1 MEYNKYQTP
10 ITKEVLESLPDEIR
24 DQFEDYI
31 LNIPYINYLVSPDRK
46 YAKDL
51 PRDKEGRIIV
61 DLAHP
66 HILENMDYFRES
78 ALHYKKYGV
87 YTFLRPNANPNSDY
101 GKWLRRERDRCW
113 YGMVRPEDGE
123 WITGDMYFY
132 LNYNPIIQTK
142 IKEGAK
148 FGERV
153 VDFPEVWDGV
163 YLAFHYIDQARNGG
177 LYNNF
182 EGGENAAEI
191 AKRGA
196 AHPYDE
202 YVYTPDGKRLWGDIK
217 VGDKLFGPKNN
228 IVTVSNIP
236 FDDVCDIYELT
247 LKDGRKVRASNNHLW
262 EIDFHGRK
270 DVQLLTTEELLQQ
283 YKRKRKVTDRNPNG
297 IEYVCS
303 IHKNDGVEWQE
314 SKTMVDPY
322 TFGLL
327 LGDGCFRHQCCYYT
341 CQDSDFEK
349 IKNFIPYQ
357 YTKWESGKYAYRL
370 HIDNWKNIL
379 KEYGLDGKKSEDKF
393 IPDEY
398 KYNSRKVRLELL
410 KGLIDSDGFLGKH
423 NVYMISISSKQ
434 LCDDICFLCRSL
446 GFNCNY
452 TIHKA
457 GYQKDGVYI
466 KCLDSYHIN
475 IYTDQNIAKLS
486 RKITKDKFH
495 NNYSRSHIERT
506 RIVDIRYIGKQN
518 AKCVTVDSLDGL
530 YLINDFIITHNS
542 KSYVCAS
549 KAAKYFILGESRES
563 CQRVKSLLSAYQKE
577 YLTKDGTLNKFID
590 TINFCAENTQF
601 PSLRTKDSLQEMT
614 WKMGYKDKDT
624 GIEKGS
630 KNEVL
635 GVSAKDDPDKMRGK
649 RVNLMIYE
657 EFGNWPKFL
666 DTYRVCLPNVKEG
679 DTAFGLAFAIGTGG
693 SEGADFMGA
702 YELIYNP
709 LGYDVYAIPNVYDKG
724 SNGEQKTIYF
734 FPAYLNYKGLY
745 DHNGNSDITGALLKL
760 LQTRY
765 KVKYNSSD
773 PMALTRTKAENPI
786 TIQDA
791 IMKRDSTIYP
801 VAEINDRIQYL
812 LSHRSE
818 VDSSWTGTL
827 SIENGK
833 IIYKPDNGHKV
844 IRFFPHKDNKLEGA
858 VEIFAMPELDK
869 DGKPQN
875 NRYIAGIDPYDD
887 DASNTMSLGSLFILD
902 LFTDKIVLEYT
913 GRPKFAEDFYELCR
927 RCLLFYDARC
937 NYENNKKGLFTYF
950 SKMNCLY
957 LLTETLDFLKDKDP
971 TKANYYGNKARGT
984 IATEPIKAYGR
995 RCIRDWLLKPMPII
1009 TNSEEGK
1016 ENEEETYVP
1025 QLDAIKSIPLLKEL
1039 AMWNSQD
1046 NFDRHDALAMLML
1059 LREDKLRLLGVESPS
1074 EAAAR
1079 ADKNYLGD
1087 DEFFEKNFR
1096 KYGGDLDPRIAKLFG
1111 IEIKEGNQI

>member
-10 ITKEVLESLPDEIR
+10 ITQEVLDALPDEIR

-31 LNIPYINYLVSPDRK
+31 LNIPYINYLISPDRK

-196 AHPYDE
+196 
-202 YVYTPDGKRLWGDIK
+202 
-217 VGDKLFGPKNN
+217 
-228 IVTVSNIP
+228 
-236 FDDVCDIYELT
+236 
-247 LKDGRKVRASNNHLW
+247 
-262 EIDFHGRK
+262 
-270 DVQLLTTEELLQQ
+270 
-283 YKRKRKVTDRNPNG
+283 
-297 IEYVCS
+297 
-303 IHKNDGVEWQE
+303 
-314 SKTMVDPY
+314 
-322 TFGLL
+322 
-327 LGDGCFRHQCCYYT
+327 
-341 CQDSDFEK
+341 
-349 IKNFIPYQ
+349 
-357 YTKWESGKYAYRL
+357 
-370 HIDNWKNIL
+370 
-379 KEYGLDGKKSEDKF
+379 
-393 IPDEY
+393 
-398 KYNSRKVRLELL
+398 
-410 KGLIDSDGFLGKH
+410 
-423 NVYMISISSKQ
+423 
-434 LCDDICFLCRSL
+434 
-446 GFNCNY
+446 
-452 TIHKA
+452 
-457 GYQKDGVYI
+457 
-466 KCLDSYHIN
+466 
-475 IYTDQNIAKLS
+475 
-486 RKITKDKFH
+486 
-495 NNYSRSHIERT
+495 
-506 RIVDIRYIGKQN
+506 
-518 AKCVTVDSLDGL
+518 
-530 YLINDFIITHNS
+530 S
-542 KSYVCAS
+542 KSYQCAS

-563 CQRVKSLLSAYQKE
+563 CQKVKSLLSAYQKE

-624 GIEKGS
+624 GIERGS

-709 LGYDVYAIPNVYDKG
+709 LGYDIYAIPNVYDKG

-745 DHNGNSDITGALLKL
+745 DNNGNSDITAALLKL

-812 LSHRSE
+812 LTHKRE
-818 VDSSWTGTL
+818 IESSWAGTL
-827 SIENGK
+827 GIENGK
-833 IIYKPDNGHKV
+833 IIYKPDGGHKV

-858 VEIFAMPELDK
+858 VEIYAMPELDK
-869 DGKPQN
+869 DGKPQS

-887 DASNTMSLGSLFILD
+887 DVSNTMSLGSLFILD

-913 GRPKFAEDFYELCR
+913 GRPRFAEDFYEMCR

-950 SKMNCLY
+950 SKMNCVY

-971 TKANYYGNKARGT
+971 TKANYYGNKSRGT
-984 IATEPIKAYGR
+984 AASEPVKAYGR

-1009 TNSEEGK
+1009 PTGEDDK
-1016 ENEEETYVP
+1016 ETEEEVFVP
-1025 QLDAIKSIPLLKEL
+1025 QLDSIKSIPLLKEL

-1059 LREDKLRLLGVESPS
+1059 LREDRLRLLGVESPS

-1087 DEFFEKNFR
+1087 DDFFVKNFR
-1096 KYGGDLDPRIAKLFG
+1096 TYGGDIDPRIAKLFG
-1111 IEIKEGNQI
+1111 MDEEKSDQI